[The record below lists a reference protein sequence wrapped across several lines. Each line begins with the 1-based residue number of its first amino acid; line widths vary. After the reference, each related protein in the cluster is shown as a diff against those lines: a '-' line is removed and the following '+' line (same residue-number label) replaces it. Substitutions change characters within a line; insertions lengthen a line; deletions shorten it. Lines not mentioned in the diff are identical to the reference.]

1 MGWDMR
7 YDTSDASKGILV
19 GLLKGDE
26 KNGGLAVENVKELPC
41 DVEWSAY
48 KKIGN
53 TANFNNFA
61 SECGNSGPAD
71 ADVYSIDLFQWDTAD
86 WKDMLS
92 GFAMNVSNY
101 APLGYMVPWSYL
113 SQATWPSKGSGA
125 IETACGWPGS
135 TTVTDQGYCMNP
147 CNNVQAYNFVN
158 NLLNYAGLM
167 GAIFK
172 DDFAYGQ
179 TVDSLDGNY
188 PRILIDT
195 ARNGIAPQIFKAN
208 YQSMFSQSI
217 AKPEPCA
224 SWCNLASTT
233 LGQPSFTSDKTD
245 LIHPYDSA
253 GNKIEFISFA
263 ALKPP
268 GESDGCVRTPLK
280 LTNDDGENP
289 QETAGRFATDAACI
303 PEYSSPIPSPATE
316 YSACKRFDTMC
327 GHDFA
332 GGFGATVENEMPTT
346 VGTTTEYSYSD
357 QTKTYMQNCPP
368 EAGLW
373 DLYQIDMLAS
383 NYDGIQSS
391 DGNVS
396 RKIAT
401 SNSGTWWKATST
413 SDPST

>member
-1 MGWDMR
+1 VA
-7 YDTSDASKGILV
+7 DTTVYNEAM
-19 GLLKGDE
+19 
-26 KNGGLAVENVKELPC
+26 
-41 DVEWSAY
+41 
-48 KKIGN
+48 
-53 TANFNNFA
+53 FA
-61 SECGNSGPAD
+61 
-71 ADVYSIDLFQWDTAD
+71 WDTKD
-86 WKDMLS
+86 WTKMLS

-101 APLGYMVPWSYL
+101 APLGYMAPWSVL
-113 SQATWPSKGSGA
+113 KNASWTAMLGA
-125 IETACGWPGS
+125 NVLQNECGWNTPEN
-135 TTVTDQGYCMNP
+135 VTASDTGYCMNP

-208 YQSMFSQSI
+208 YETMSDEAAI
-217 AKPEPCA
+217 TEPPEPCA

-268 GESDGCVRTPLK
+268 GESDGCVRTPLG

-289 QETAGRFATDAACI
+289 QKTAGLFATKAACT
-303 PEYSSPIPSPATE
+303 PEYSSPIASPATE

-327 GHDFA
+327 GHEFA

-391 DGNVS
+391 NGNNVR

-401 SNSGTWWKATST
+401 SNSGKWWEATQT